1 MRKRLLTL
9 LIVGV
14 LLGLSAC
21 GSKTTE
27 ESKEAGNIATEES
40 KEATAS
46 TQETKVSQEEAAGTE
61 ESGEEMTSTE
71 ETVSTEEEAGQE
83 ETPEEIPVQVP
94 DVPLSVAMETEFEYY
109 YEPGTYNLLMK
120 GVYDSI
126 VINDGDYS
134 TVTDVVSAFQLKQ
147 AERYEKLKEN
157 VDADLK
163 EYGKGHF
170 AIPYKYES
178 DLILARADE
187 VVMSVLK
194 SEYISEGEGNESYY
208 FETINLDV
216 KSGKEIL
223 LSAVVT
229 DPNQLGTILAN
240 ELESTYRNAKYDSE
254 ALSSLIQ
261 ATVQPTGKEGEKG
274 LAWTLGYKGLSV
286 NFTGEDIGWTSTD
299 TLQITIPY
307 SEYPQLF
314 VSDYVDY
321 LPEEIFADPEG
332 DYVHL
337 LTDSMDFKN
346 VSVVDL
352 YGDGSEDYILIAPYS
367 EYEYRISV
375 NDHTFLFDSWY
386 FRKAFLVKNDDSYYL
401 YLQMHWDNDGRAIE
415 MFAISPDAIRYLGD
429 LGGELKDF
437 TDPKHFVIRD
447 YVNMLMSKHVVVDC
461 YIGADG
467 KPVLS
472 TGAYTIEPREDEQ
485 NYDYISLVDIPA
497 ELVDEQGNLLGTT
510 YTFPAGT
517 EFTLI
522 RTDDETYVDAKTGD
536 GKYCRLYTEPAWKC
550 DYRPTVNGLDGETCF
565 GYLGFAG

>member
-1 MRKRLLTL
+1 MRKRLLAL
-9 LIVGV
+9 LLTGV
-14 LLGLSAC
+14 LLGMSAC
-21 GSKTTE
+21 GSKNTDET
-27 ESKEAGNIATEES
+27 KEAGNIATEES
-40 KEATAS
+40 QEETLS
-46 TQETKVSQEEAAGTE
+46 TQETPQVTPEVGIGTE
-61 ESGEEMTSTE
+61 ESGEETASTE
-71 ETVSTEEEAGQE
+71 MAPEESKE
-83 ETPEEIPVQVP
+83 ENPEEILIP
-94 DVPLSVAMETEFEYY
+94 DGPLSVAMETELEYY
-109 YEPGTYNLLMK
+109 YEPGTYNLLMV

-126 VINDGDYS
+126 VINDGDYL

-147 AERYEKLKEN
+147 AERYEKLKEH
-157 VDADLK
+157 VDADFR

-178 DLILARADE
+178 DLILSRADE
-187 VVMSVLK
+187 VVLSVLK
-194 SEYISEGEGNESYY
+194 SEYIFEGEGNESYH

-216 KSGKEIL
+216 KSGKEIP

-229 DPNQLGTILAN
+229 DSSQLGTILAN
-240 ELESTYRNAKYDSE
+240 ELESTYRNAEYDSE

-261 ATVQPTGKEGEKG
+261 ATVQLSGKEGEKG

-286 NFTGEDIGWTSTD
+286 NFTGEDIGWTEKD

-321 LPEEIFADPEG
+321 LPEEIFVEPEG

-386 FRKAFLVKNDDSYYL
+386 FRKAFLVKNEDSYYL

-429 LGGELKDF
+429 HGGELKDF
-437 TDPKHFVIRD
+437 TDPKHFVIRH
-447 YVNMLMSKHVVVDC
+447 YMHMLMSRYVVADC
-461 YIGADG
+461 HIGADG

-472 TGAYTIEPREDEQ
+472 TGAYTIEPREDERT
-485 NYDYISLVDIPA
+485 YDYISLVEILA

-510 YTFPAGT
+510 YTFPVGT

-522 RTDDETYVDAKTGD
+522 RTDGETYVDAKTGD
-536 GKYCRLYTEPAWKC
+536 GKYCRLYTEPAGLC
-550 DYRPTVNGLDGETCF
+550 DYHPTVNGLDAETCF
-565 GYLGFAG
+565 GNLGFAG

>member
-1 MRKRLLTL
+1 MRKRLLAL
-9 LIVGV
+9 LIAGV

-21 GSKTTE
+21 GNADTE
-27 ESKEAGNIATEES
+27 ESKEAGNVAAEES
-40 KEATAS
+40 KEATVS
-46 TQETKVSQEEAAGTE
+46 TQEAPEATEEASIGTE
-61 ESGEEMTSTE
+61 ESGKETASTE
-71 ETVSTEEEAGQE
+71 MAPEESKE
-83 ETPEEIPVQVP
+83 ENPEEIPVQIP
-94 DVPLSVAMETEFEYY
+94 DGPLSVAMETELEYY
-109 YEPGTYNLLMK
+109 YEPGTYNLLMV

-126 VINDGDYS
+126 VINDGDYL

-157 VDADLK
+157 VDADFQ

-187 VVMSVLK
+187 VVLSVLK
-194 SEYISEGEGNESYY
+194 SEYIFEGEGNESYH

-216 KSGKEIL
+216 KSGKEIP

-229 DPNQLGTILAN
+229 DPSQLGTILAN
-240 ELESTYRNAKYDSE
+240 KLESTYRNAEYDSE

-274 LAWTLGYKGLSV
+274 LAWTLGYKGLSLH
-286 NFTGEDIGWTSTD
+286 FAGEEIGWTSKD

-321 LPEEIFADPEG
+321 LPEEIFVEPEG

-429 LGGELKDF
+429 HGGELKDF
-437 TDPKHFVIRD
+437 TDPKHFVIRH
-447 YVNMLMSKHVVVDC
+447 YMHMLMSRYVVADC
-461 YIGADG
+461 HIGADG
-467 KPVLS
+467 EPVLS
-472 TGAYTIEPREDEQ
+472 TGAYTIEPREDGIL
-485 NYDYISLVDIPA
+485 YDYVSLVEIPA

-517 EFTLI
+517 GFTLI
-522 RTDDETYVDAKTGD
+522 RTDGETYVDAKTGD

>member
-1 MRKRLLTL
+1 MRKRLLAL
-9 LIVGV
+9 LLTGV
-14 LLGLSAC
+14 LLGMSAC
-21 GSKTTE
+21 GSKNTDET
-27 ESKEAGNIATEES
+27 KEAGNIATEES
-40 KEATAS
+40 QEETLS
-46 TQETKVSQEEAAGTE
+46 TQETPQVTPEVGIGTQESGKETASTEMAPE
-61 ESGEEMTSTE
+61 ESKEEN
-71 ETVSTEEEAGQE
+71 
-83 ETPEEIPVQVP
+83 PEEILIP
-94 DVPLSVAMETEFEYY
+94 DGPLSVAMETELEYY
-109 YEPGTYNLLMK
+109 YEPGTYNLLMV

-126 VINDGDYS
+126 VINDGDYL

-157 VDADLK
+157 VDADFQ

-178 DLILARADE
+178 DFILARADE
-187 VVMSVLK
+187 VVLSVLK
-194 SEYISEGEGNESYY
+194 SEYIFEGEGNESYH

-216 KSGKEIL
+216 KSGKEIP

-229 DPNQLGTILAN
+229 DPSQLGTILAN
-240 ELESTYRNAKYDSE
+240 KLESTYRNAEYDSE

-286 NFTGEDIGWTSTD
+286 NFTGEGIGWTEKD

-314 VSDYVDY
+314 VRDYVNY

-375 NDHTFLFDSWY
+375 NDHSFLFDSMY
-386 FRKAFLVKNDDSYYL
+386 FRKAFLVKNEDSYYL
-401 YLQMHWDNDGRAIE
+401 YLQMAFDNDIRAIE
-415 MFAISPDAIRYLGD
+415 MFVISPDAIRYLGNRW
-429 LGGELKDF
+429 GELEDF

-447 YVNMLMSKHVVVDC
+447 YVNMLMSKHVVADC
-461 YIGADG
+461 HIGADG

-485 NYDYISLVDIPA
+485 NYDYISLVEISA

-517 EFTLI
+517 EFTFI

-536 GKYCRLYTEPAWKC
+536 GKYCRLYTEPAEKC
-550 DYRPTVNGLDGETCF
+550 DYHPTVNGLDAETCF
-565 GYLGFAG
+565 GNLGFAG

>member
-1 MRKRLLTL
+1 MRKRLLAIL
-9 LIVGV
+9 LTGV

-21 GSKTTE
+21 GSKATE
-27 ESKEAGNIATEES
+27 ESKEAGNVAAEES
-40 KEATAS
+40 KEATVS
-46 TQETKVSQEEAAGTE
+46 TQEAPEATEEASIGTE
-61 ESGEEMTSTE
+61 ESGEETTSTE
-71 ETVSTEEEAGQE
+71 MAPEESKE
-83 ETPEEIPVQVP
+83 ENPEEILIP
-94 DVPLSVAMETEFEYY
+94 DGPLSVAMETELEYY
-109 YEPGTYNLLMK
+109 YEPGTYNLLMV

-126 VINDGDYS
+126 VINDGDYL

-157 VDADLK
+157 VDADFQ

-187 VVMSVLK
+187 VVLSVLK
-194 SEYISEGEGNESYY
+194 SEYIFEGEGNESYH

-216 KSGKEIL
+216 KSGKEIP

-229 DPNQLGTILAN
+229 DPSQLGTILAN
-240 ELESTYRNAKYDSE
+240 KLESTYRNAEYDSE

-274 LAWTLGYKGLSV
+274 LAWTLGYKGLSLH
-286 NFTGEDIGWTSTD
+286 FAGEEIGWTSKD

-321 LPEEIFADPEG
+321 LPEEIFVEPEG

-429 LGGELKDF
+429 HGGELKDF
-437 TDPKHFVIRD
+437 TDPKHFVIRH
-447 YVNMLMSKHVVVDC
+447 YMHMLMSRYVVAGC
-461 YIGADG
+461 HIGADG
-467 KPVLS
+467 EPVLS
-472 TGAYTIEPREDEQ
+472 TGAYTIEPREDGIL
-485 NYDYISLVDIPA
+485 YDYVSLVEIPA

-517 EFTLI
+517 GFTLI
-522 RTDDETYVDAKTGD
+522 RTDGETYVDAKTGD
-536 GKYCRLYTEPAWKC
+536 GKYCRLYTEPAWKY
-550 DYRPTVNGLDGETCF
+550 DYHPTVNGLDGETCF